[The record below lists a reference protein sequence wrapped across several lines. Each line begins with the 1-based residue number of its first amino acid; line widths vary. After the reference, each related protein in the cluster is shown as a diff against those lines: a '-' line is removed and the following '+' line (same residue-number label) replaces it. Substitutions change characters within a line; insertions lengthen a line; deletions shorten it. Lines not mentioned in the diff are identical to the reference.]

1 MKKFFGFSHIFWYFS
16 HTATKKTKSG
26 CQIEQSKGMIM
37 EKFITGAALG
47 VLAGALITANNYKM
61 RTLVRKGQEEV
72 SAKFDKIMDE
82 KIEMLEKGAKK
93 IKKEVEEKAEEI
105 EQKVKSKK
113 AAPKKENA

>member
-1 MKKFFGFSHIFWYFS
+1 
-16 HTATKKTKSG
+16 
-26 CQIEQSKGMIM
+26 M

-82 KIEMLEKGAKK
+82 KIEMLENKKRSGRKSGRNRTKGK
-93 IKKEVEEKAEEI
+93 IKKSCA
-105 EQKVKSKK
+105 
-113 AAPKKENA
+113 